1 MKYKTVIISDTHL
14 GKKAASAAFL
24 FEFLQYAS
32 CERLILDGDII
43 EGWGL
48 KNKKRE
54 AFPEMHARCLDAL
67 NALAARGTEVIYLRG
82 NHDDDWSRTKRGVVG
97 RTIRFKDKAHRHES
111 PIQFGKSFK
120 HQDAKGRNFLVLH
133 GDVFDGFMKS
143 TKKKVIAQYAD
154 QAYEGF
160 VHFNG
165 MLRDAVKD
173 ATGLHISPAAFLKRK
188 TKKIFG
194 IIGDFE
200 LAVTGKNIVAK
211 FDGVICGHI
220 HHAEIVQKPEVLYM
234 NSGDWVEGATALA
247 EDFDGNWAIID
258 WARMR
263 DEMKLGSLPT
273 IFDANPFA
281 DYRGI
286 TTRQLGLIR
295 RMWPGK
301 DYPELVTELRDVKR
315 QIREGSD
322 SLADIF
328 ARQASNDNSRNVT
341 TASAELRKKLGK
353 LSGQAEKLQNRLEP
367 LHNHLEML
375 IVGVF
380 SLFWVEAAI
389 DSL

>member
-1 MKYKTVIISDTHL
+1 MKYKTIIISDTHL
-14 GKKAASAAFL
+14 GKRAASAAFL
-24 FEFLQYAS
+24 FEFLQHAS
-32 CERLILDGDII
+32 CERLILNGDII

-48 KNKKRE
+48 KNKKRD
-54 AFPEMHARCLDAL
+54 AFPEMHARCLDGL
-67 NALAARGTEVIYLRG
+67 NAVAARGTEVIYLRG
-82 NHDDDWSRTKRGVVG
+82 NHDDDWARKKTGIAG
-97 RTIRFKDKAHRHES
+97 RTIRFKDKAHSHES
-111 PIQFGKSFK
+111 SIQFGKSFK
-120 HQDAKGRNFLVLH
+120 HQDAKGRKFLVLH

-154 QAYEGF
+154 RAYEGF

-165 MLRDAVKD
+165 MLRDAVKE

-220 HHAEIVQKPEVLYM
+220 HHAEIVQKPEILYM
-234 NSGDWVEGATALA
+234 NSGDWVEGATALT

-258 WARMR
+258 WAWMR

-273 IFDANPFA
+273 IFNANPFA
-281 DYRGI
+281 EYRGI

-315 QIREGSD
+315 RIREGSD

-328 ARQASNDNSRNVT
+328 VRQASNDNSSDANI
-341 TASAELRKKLGK
+341 ASAELRKKLGK
-353 LSGQAEKLQNRLEP
+353 LSDQAEKLRNRLEP

-380 SLFWVEAAI
+380 SLFWVEAVI